1 MFNDLIDTW
10 FKETYGS
17 PTAVQAEAWPLI
29 EKGEN
34 VLALAPTGSGKTL
47 TAFLGVLSRFCNGDY
62 DPGEL
67 TVLYVSP
74 LKALNE
80 DIKRNLLEPL
90 EALRKRFADRGSE
103 FPPIRVETR
112 SGDTPQAERRRFIK
126 SPSSILALTPES
138 LAILLN
144 SGKGRMILS
153 TVKLL
158 IIDEIHAVLGS
169 KRGSFLS
176 CQIDRLSL
184 IAGNFQRVSL
194 SATVRPPEAA
204 AEFSG
209 SGKYRVH
216 IVSPPANKKTDFR
229 VEFPETGFNQGFNT
243 KAEEKYDNR
252 YRAAAHY
259 ILERLN
265 LQKQIHGQ
273 DEGQGRHSVLVF
285 TDSRRQAERL
295 CLFINREA
303 ESFFEG
309 KNFQARQIAYTHHG
323 SLSKEIRRAVEQ
335 GFAAGEI
342 SCVVATASLE
352 LGIDIG
358 AVEEVIL
365 AGTPRSASSCMQRIG
380 RSGHGVGR
388 VSRGRLIPLH
398 TMDLLNAAA
407 LERAFKEINIE
418 ETYPLKNPLDVL
430 SQLIL
435 SLCTEQDR
443 NVDELF
449 ECIKNFY
456 VFNTLRRGSY
466 DRVIKMLSGGYRI
479 RDFKARLYFDKKSGE
494 LRAAPGTLQL
504 LYQSGGV
511 IASRGLYSLRLAGG
525 EGGKPGT
532 KIGELDEEFVW
543 ERRLGDSFDF
553 GGRSWRINSISSEAV
568 EVLPCEKVSGFTP
581 FWRADAMF
589 SSSVITKYKL
599 QLLDYLAAGN
609 TLPEEPYG
617 KLNLLLA
624 EQRNIQ
630 GSPGGSDSIP
640 VEIIDDPLERKDALR
655 IVIHSF
661 RGGRIN
667 YPLSLAL
674 AEDLEEKLG
683 LRSESF
689 CDDNGILLLI
699 PRKENSPSGIEIL
712 VRDSIMSM
720 DRLEQDLMRGERL
733 FRKRLESS
741 GLFGAAFREAAERS
755 LVLPRSGFGRR
766 TPLWVM
772 RQRSKRLFDEASG
785 IEDFPLTAEAW
796 RTCLQDDFDMEG
808 FRDLI
813 TSLCDGNTG
822 LFFFKSGR
830 PSPFARSLAWQ
841 ETAALIY
848 EYDDRPELRGEVK
861 RGDSGKGGLSSSL
874 SDRVIDEALGD
885 ASLRPILPETVVEDF
900 VSRLR
905 REREGWTPEDETSL
919 AEWIKER
926 VIIPCDEWEKL
937 CGFLPRQL
945 KETLDKDPSL
955 GGKIGKVKRNNLALP
970 CMIHRE
976 LRGEWENDPLSL
988 AAAVLRYE
996 GPLSLSRISSLF
1008 GIGSA
1013 EALDTIES
1021 LAEEENLFVMNVS
1034 VKSGN
1039 AIEEDLV
1046 CDRENLELL
1055 LRLSRKKN
1063 RAQVKES
1070 PPSVLAPLFAMRQ
1083 GLLPRNGNISAVES
1097 LYGYAAPVRLWET
1110 EFLACRSN
1118 YRPEILE
1125 QEIREGRLIWYGAG
1139 KEKIAFCVPEN
1150 FELFFAHASAP
1161 VTDTKVFEN
1170 SDEFFHRPRDFWEIK
1185 EASGLGLAECVEFI
1199 WKEVWNGRLSSGT
1212 WEALRKG
1219 IEQGFKAESSE
1230 EIPAVTKGFTNP
1242 AFSRAGRERRIP
1254 AALRQR
1260 WQNGS
1265 PLPGTWFS
1273 LDMDSFTED
1282 SDPAY
1287 EDQLNR
1293 ERVRELLKRYGIIAR
1308 PLLEAESPLLS
1319 WRNLLPSIRRMEL
1332 AGEIIAGRFVSGIDS
1347 LQFALPSIIRELDE
1361 AQDASFRDIYWMNAA
1376 DPASPAGL
1384 KINFDDPAY
1393 RENLPSRLPLSRLCF
1408 RGNKIAAVSKRNGKE
1423 LEIFTGP
1430 DDPDII
1436 KILEFIKMPHTRSI
1450 HPEKK
1455 ILIET
1460 INGQS
1465 AALSPYKAALKS
1477 MNFLQDR
1484 GNLILW

>member
-1 MFNDLIDTW
+1 MFNALIDAW
-10 FKETYGS
+10 FKETYGA

-62 DPGEL
+62 DPEEL

-90 EALRKRFADRGSE
+90 GALRKRFMDKGIE

-112 SGDTPQAERRRFIK
+112 SGDTPQSERRRFIK
-126 SPSSILALTPES
+126 SPPSILALTPES

-153 TVKLL
+153 TVKLV

-184 IAGNFQRVSL
+184 IAGNFQRISL

-209 SGKYRVH
+209 SGKYRVR
-216 IVSPPANKKTDFR
+216 IVSPPVNKKTDFR
-229 VEFPETGFNQGFNT
+229 VEFPKTDYDQGFNT

-252 YRAAAHY
+252 YRAAADY
-259 ILERLN
+259 VLEHLDLR
-265 LQKQIHGQ
+265 KQIPGG
-273 DEGQGRHSVLVF
+273 DEEQGRPSVLVF

-309 KNFQARQIAYTHHG
+309 KNLPARQIAYTHHG
-323 SLSKEIRRAVEQ
+323 SLSKEIRRAVEH

-342 SCVVATASLE
+342 LCVVATASLE

-358 AVEEVIL
+358 TVEEVIL
-365 AGTPRSASSCMQRIG
+365 AGTPRSVSSCMQRIG

-398 TMDLLNAAA
+398 AMDLLNAAA
-407 LERAFKEINIE
+407 LERAFKEITIE
-418 ETYPLKNPLDVL
+418 ETYPLKNPLDIL

-435 SLCTEQDR
+435 SLCAEQDR

-449 ECIKNFY
+449 EIIKNFY
-456 VFNTLRRGSY
+456 VFNTLTRGSY

-494 LRAAPGTLQL
+494 LRAAPGVLQL

-553 GGRSWRINSISSEAV
+553 GGRSWRIHTISSEAV

-589 SSSVITKYKL
+589 SSSVLTKYKL
-599 QLLDYLAAGN
+599 QLLDHLAAGN
-609 TLPEEPYG
+609 ALPEEPYG

-630 GSPGGSDSIP
+630 GGLGGSGSIAL
-640 VEIIDDPLERKDALR
+640 EIIDDPLERKDALR

-674 AEDLEEKLG
+674 AEDLEEKCA

-699 PRKENSPSGIEIL
+699 PRQENSRDGIETL
-712 VRDSIMSM
+712 VRDSIMSL
-720 DRLEQDLMRGERL
+720 DRLEQGLMRGERL

-741 GLFGAAFREAAERS
+741 GVFGAAFREVAERS
-755 LVLPRSGFGRR
+755 LILPRSGFGRR

-772 RQRSKRLFDEASG
+772 RQRSKRLFDEARG

-796 RTCLQDDFDMEG
+796 RTCLQDNFDMEG

-813 TSLCDGNTG
+813 ASLCGGNTG
-822 LFFFKSGR
+822 ISFFRSAR

-841 ETAALIY
+841 ETATLIY
-848 EYDDRPELRGEVK
+848 EYDDRPELRGAT
-861 RGDSGKGGLSSSL
+861 KGGPSPSL

-885 ASLRPILPETVVEDF
+885 ASLRPVLSETVVEDF
-900 VSRLR
+900 VSRLH

-937 CGFLPRQL
+937 LAFLPRRL
-945 KETLDKDPSL
+945 KETLDTDPSL
-955 GGKIGKVKRNNLALP
+955 GGKIEKVKRNDLALP

-976 LRGEWENDPLSL
+976 LRGEWENDPLPL

-996 GPLSLSRISSLF
+996 GPLSLSRIASLF
-1008 GIGSA
+1008 GISSA

-1034 VKSGN
+1034 VRSGKTV
-1039 AIEEDLV
+1039 EEDLV

-1063 RAQVKES
+1063 RVQVKES
-1070 PPSVLAPLFAMRQ
+1070 PPSILAPLFAVRQ
-1083 GLLPRNGNISAVES
+1083 GLPRRDGNGSVMES
-1097 LYGYAAPVRLWET
+1097 LYGYASPARLWEA
-1110 EFLACRSN
+1110 EFLACRPH

-1139 KEKIAFCVPEN
+1139 KEKIAFCTPGN
-1150 FELFFAHASAP
+1150 FELFFAYNSALT
-1161 VTDTKVFEN
+1161 TDTGVFEN
-1170 SDEFFHRPRDFWEIK
+1170 AAEFFQRPRDFWEIK
-1185 EASGLGLAECVEFI
+1185 NASGLSLAECVEFI
-1199 WKEVWNGRLSSGT
+1199 WKEVWNGRLSSST

-1219 IEQGFKAESSE
+1219 IEQRFRAEYSG
-1230 EIPAVTKGFTNP
+1230 EIPAAPKGFNNP
-1242 AFSRAGRERRIP
+1242 AFSRGGRERRIP

-1273 LDMDSFTED
+1273 LDMDSFEED
-1282 SDPAY
+1282 PDPAY

-1293 ERVRELLKRYGIIAR
+1293 ERVRLLLKRYGILAR
-1308 PLLEAESPLLS
+1308 PLLEYESPLLS
-1319 WRNLLPSIRRMEL
+1319 WSRLLPAIRRMEL

-1347 LQFALPSIIRELDE
+1347 LQFALPSIVRELDE
-1361 AQDASFRDIYWMNAA
+1361 AQDASLRDIYWMNAA

-1384 KINFDDPAY
+1384 KINFDDPVY
-1393 RENLPSRLPLSRLCF
+1393 RENLPSRLPGSRLCF
-1408 RGNKIAAVSKRNGKE
+1408 RGNNIAAVSKRNGKE

-1436 KILEFIKMPHTRSI
+1436 KILEFIKIPHTRII

-1455 ILIET
+1455 ILMET

-1465 AALSPYKAALKS
+1465 AALSPYSGALKS

-1484 GNLILW
+1484 GKLVLW

>member
-1 MFNDLIDTW
+1 MFNDLIAAW

-29 EKGEN
+29 EEGEN

-62 DPGEL
+62 DPEEL

-90 EALRKRFADRGSE
+90 EALRRRFADMGIE

-112 SGDTPQAERRRFIK
+112 SGDTPQSERRRFIK

-153 TVKLL
+153 TVKLV

-184 IAGNFQRVSL
+184 LAGNFQRISL
-194 SATVRPPEAA
+194 SATVRPPQAA

-209 SGKYRVH
+209 SGKYRVR
-216 IVSPPANKKTDFR
+216 IVSPPADKKTDFR
-229 VEFPETGFNQGFNT
+229 VEFPETGFNINMKG
-243 KAEEKYDNR
+243 EEKYDNR
-252 YRAAAHY
+252 YRAAADY
-259 ILERLN
+259 ILERLD
-265 LQKQIHGQ
+265 LQKQIFKQ

-303 ESFFEG
+303 ESFFEE
-309 KNFQARQIAYTHHG
+309 KNLPVKQIAYTHHG
-323 SLSKEIRRAVEQ
+323 SLSKEIRHAVEQ
-335 GFAAGEI
+335 SFAAGEI

-358 AVEEVIL
+358 TVEEVIL
-365 AGTPRSASSCMQRIG
+365 AGTPRSVSSCMQRIG

-407 LERAFKEINIE
+407 LERAFKEINYIKEINIE

-449 ECIKNFY
+449 ESIRNFY
-456 VFNTLRRGSY
+456 VFNTLKRSNY

-511 IASRGLYSLRLAGG
+511 ITGRGLYSLRLAGG
-525 EGGKPGT
+525 EEGKPGT

-589 SSSVITKYKL
+589 SSSLITKYKL
-599 QLLDYLAAGN
+599 QLLDHLAAGN

-617 KLNLLLA
+617 KLSLLLA

-630 GSPGGSDSIP
+630 GGLVGSDSIA
-640 VEIIDDPLERKDALR
+640 VEIIDNPLERKDALR
-655 IVIHSF
+655 AVIHSF

-674 AEDLEEKLG
+674 AEDLEEKLKM
-683 LRSESF
+683 RCESF

-699 PRKENSPSGIEIL
+699 PRQENSPAGIETL

-720 DRLEQDLMRGERL
+720 DHLEQDLMRGERL

-772 RQRSKRLFDEASG
+772 RQRSKRLFDEACG

-796 RTCLQDDFDMEG
+796 RTCLQDNFDMEG

-813 TSLCDGNTG
+813 TSLCSGNTG
-822 LFFFKSGR
+822 VFFFTSER

-841 ETAALIY
+841 ETATLIY
-848 EYDDRPELRGEVK
+848 EYDDRPELHGNVK
-861 RGDSGKGGLSSSL
+861 GLSSSL

-885 ASLRPILPETVVEDF
+885 ASLRPILPETVVKDF

-937 CGFLPRQL
+937 RSFLPRQL

-955 GGKIGKVKRNNLALP
+955 GGKIGKVKRNEAALP

-976 LRGEWENDPLSL
+976 LRGEWENDPLPL
-988 AAAVLRYE
+988 TAAVLRYE
-996 GPLSLSRISSLF
+996 GPLSLSRIASLF
-1008 GIGSA
+1008 GIGSV

-1021 LAEEENLFVMNVS
+1021 LAEEEKVFVMNVS

-1063 RAQVKES
+1063 RAQVRES

-1083 GLLPRNGNISAVES
+1083 GILSQNGNGSAVES
-1097 LYGYAAPVRLWET
+1097 LYGYASPVRLWET
-1110 EFLACRSN
+1110 EFLECRSN
-1118 YRPEILE
+1118 YRPGILE

-1139 KEKIAFCVPEN
+1139 KEKIAFCVPGN
-1150 FELFFAHASAP
+1150 FELFFAYNSAP
-1161 VTDTKVFEN
+1161 VTGTKIFEN
-1170 SDEFFHRPRDFWEIK
+1170 ADEFFQRPRDFWEIK
-1185 EASGLGLAECVEFI
+1185 DASGLSLDECVEFI

-1219 IEQGFKAESSE
+1219 IEQGFRAESSE
-1230 EIPAVTKGFTNP
+1230 EIPAVSKGFTNP
-1242 AFSRAGRERRIP
+1242 AFGRVGRERRIP
-1254 AALRQR
+1254 AALRRR

-1273 LDMDSFTED
+1273 LDTDSLGED

-1287 EDQLNR
+1287 EDRLNR

-1308 PLLEAESPLLS
+1308 PLLEYESPLLS
-1319 WRNLLPSIRRMEL
+1319 WSNLLPAIRRMEL
-1332 AGEIIAGRFVSGIDS
+1332 AGEIIAGRFVSGIES
-1347 LQFALPSIIRELDE
+1347 LQFALPSIIRDLDE
-1361 AQDASFRDIYWMNAA
+1361 AQDASFMDIYWMNAA

-1384 KINFDDPAY
+1384 KINFDDPDY
-1393 RENLPSRLPLSRLCF
+1393 RENLPSRLPGSRLCF

-1436 KILEFIKMPHTRSI
+1436 KILAFIKIPHSRSI
-1450 HPEKK
+1450 RPEKK

-1484 GNLILW
+1484 GKLILW